1 MMSEDENEERE
12 KFLLMQAAQA
22 NDGWYLYETNIT
34 LDENGV
40 HMFKLYKHPNYP
52 WTRTNHYYSTTNGEI
67 DTNKS
72 KELFE
77 EMRLAQEWL

>member
-1 MMSEDENEERE
+1 VKLDQTEQER
-12 KFLLMQAAQA
+12 LIRAAR
-22 NDGWYLYETNIT
+22 NDDGWYLHETNIT

-40 HMFKLYKHPNYP
+40 HMFKLYKHPKYP
-52 WTRTNHYYSTTNGEI
+52 WTRTNHYYTTTNGEI

-77 EMRLAQEWL
+77 EMKLSEEWL